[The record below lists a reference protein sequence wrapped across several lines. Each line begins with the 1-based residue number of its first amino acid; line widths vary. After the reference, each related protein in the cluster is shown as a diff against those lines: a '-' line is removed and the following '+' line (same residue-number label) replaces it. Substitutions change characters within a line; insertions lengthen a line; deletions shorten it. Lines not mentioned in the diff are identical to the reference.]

1 VRIQI
6 YIISQQRDSLILRII
21 NFMLLM
27 KNIYLF
33 VLFAHSVHLL
43 SQIEID

>member
-1 VRIQI
+1 
-6 YIISQQRDSLILRII
+6 
-21 NFMLLM
+21 MLLM
-27 KNIYLF
+27 ENIYLF